1 MAAEKLVIGLGN
13 PGHEYE
19 KTRHNLGFLVV
30 LRLAQTCGADFKKS
44 RQANALV
51 AEISDADLKSSFVL
65 PLTYMN
71 NSGNAVRDIA
81 HFKKIAPQDIL
92 VVCDDIN
99 LDFGEMRLKQEGSDG
114 GHNGLKSLIAELGGG
129 MFPRLKIGIGTPPS
143 REQQADYVLA
153 GFNSREVKELPGIV
167 DQAVECCR
175 LWISGD
181 VSRAMTEFN
190 KRKDRKD
197 NE

>member
-13 PGHEYE
+13 PGSEYQ

-30 LRLAQTCGADFKKS
+30 MRLAKEYGAEFKKS
-44 RQANALV
+44 RQTNALV
-51 AEISDADLKSSFVL
+51 AEIKEGDTKSLLVL

-71 NSGNAVRDIA
+71 NSGIAVRDIA
-81 HFKKIAPQDIL
+81 HFDKIVPQDIL

-99 LDFGEMRLKQEGSDG
+99 LDFGEMRLRMEGSDG
-114 GHNGLKSLIAELGGG
+114 GHNGLKSMIAEFGGQD
-129 MFPRLKIGIGTPPS
+129 FPRLKMGVGAPPS
-143 REQQADYVLA
+143 RELQADYVLS
-153 GFNSREVKELPGIV
+153 GFKTQEIKELSGFV

-175 LWISGD
+175 LWLKGD
-181 VSRAMTEFN
+181 GARAMTEFN
-190 KRKDRKD
+190 KRKDKND